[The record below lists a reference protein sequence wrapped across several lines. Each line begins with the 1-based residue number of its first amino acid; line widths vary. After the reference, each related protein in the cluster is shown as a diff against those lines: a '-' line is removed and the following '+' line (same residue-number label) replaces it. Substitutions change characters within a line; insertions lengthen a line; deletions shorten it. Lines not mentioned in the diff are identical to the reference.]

1 MPIFEYIGIDA
12 KGKKTSGTVDADNE
26 RAARIRLRKMK
37 IFPTTLGV
45 EGKVKQKLDFNLN
58 IDVSKYLQRIK
69 VQEIA
74 VMTRQLATLV
84 GASIPLVE
92 ALSALVDQI
101 ENPKLKNILSRV
113 KEKVTEGSKLSDA
126 LKGYPKIF
134 DDIFVNMINAGE
146 SSGALDVVLLR
157 LSEFKESQSKL
168 RSKVVSAMIYPM
180 IMSIVAL
187 ALVVM
192 LLIVVVPQITQ
203 ILKDTGAVLPLPTRF
218 LMGISDALVDY
229 WYLFIIGVPLLIYL
243 VRRYFKTTKG
253 IELWDRK
260 VLTFPLVGRLT
271 KIIIVAR
278 FSRTLATLLASGV
291 PLLTAMGMVKN
302 IVTNTRLKAVIE
314 KTTDNVREGES
325 IAEPLKR
332 SGEFP
337 PLVTHM
343 IAIGEKTGDL
353 EKMLERIAD
362 TYDAEVDNTLST
374 LTTLLEPLMIL
385 VMAGVVSFIVLSVL
399 LPIMQLNQLG

>member
-12 KGKKTSGTVDADNE
+12 KGKKTSGTVDADTE

-37 IFPTTLGV
+37 IFPTSLGI
-45 EGKVKQKLDFNLN
+45 EGVVKQKLGFSMN
-58 IDVSKYLQRIK
+58 IDVSKYLQRVK

-84 GASIPLVE
+84 GANIPLVD
-92 ALSALVDQI
+92 ALTALVDQI
-101 ENPKLKNILSRV
+101 ENPKLKSILSRI

-126 LKGYPKIF
+126 MKGYPKVF

-146 SSGALDVVLLR
+146 NSGALDVILLR

-187 ALVVM
+187 ALIVM
-192 LLIVVVPQITQ
+192 LLVVVVPQVTQ
-203 ILKDTGAVLPLPTRF
+203 ILKDTGVTLPLPTR
-218 LMGISDALVDY
+218 LLITVSDILKGY
-229 WYLFIIGVPLLIYL
+229 WYLFVIGLPIL
-243 VRRYFKTTKG
+243 VYMIRKYFKSPKG
-253 IELWDRK
+253 IDLWDRK
-260 VLTFPLVGRLT
+260 ILTVPVIGKLARL
-271 KIIIVAR
+271 IVISR

-291 PLLTAMGMVKN
+291 PLLPAMEIVKN
-302 IVTNTRLKAVIE
+302 IVTNTKLKRVIE
-314 KTTDNVREGES
+314 KTRDNVREGES

-343 IAIGEKTGDL
+343 ISIGEKTGDL
-353 EKMLERIAD
+353 ERMLERIAD
-362 TYDAEVDNTLST
+362 TYDTEVDNTLST